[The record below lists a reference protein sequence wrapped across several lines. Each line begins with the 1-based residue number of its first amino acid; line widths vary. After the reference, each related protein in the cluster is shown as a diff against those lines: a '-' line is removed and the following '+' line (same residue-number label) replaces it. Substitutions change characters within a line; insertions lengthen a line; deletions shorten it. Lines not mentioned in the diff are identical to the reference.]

1 VATQTV
7 RTVTDSHA
15 FRNRNPLPLND
26 HIRYIGVKMIFA

>member
-15 FRNRNPLPLND
+15 SRNRNPLPLND
-26 HIRYIGVKMIFA
+26 HIRYMVGKMIFV